1 MRFHRAELQKAL
13 MVKVGDI
20 VQLNRRLSTY
30 TEYANHVELEFS
42 DGSFVNCDV
51 LIAADGIKSGVRK
64 QFLKEIRKG
73 MAAPTAD
80 PVWSGTLAY
89 RGLLSHDAIE
99 KQFPNHRAKSRAVI
113 VSALRSTLQPVF
125 DSFPSIV
132 ESTRLACWACYS
144 SSRLTCQN
152 STSWYTPFRTVA
164 TPMSSLSPPI
174 PTPKASNGKVSCQHT
189 LPRKR

>member
-1 MRFHRAELQKAL
+1 MDEGCLLYFDGFASTDFYILGGTMRFHRAELQRAL
-13 MVKVGDI
+13 MEKVGDV
-20 VQLNRRLSTY
+20 VQLNRRLSSY
-30 TEYANHVELEFS
+30 AEYANHVELEFS

-113 VSALRSTLQPVF
+113 VSLSYLP
-125 DSFPSIV
+125 SFPLLDTLHSIAA
-132 ESTRLACWACYS
+132 SIRLA
-144 SSRLTCQN
+144 
-152 STSWYTPFRTVA
+152 
-164 TPMSSLSPPI
+164 SL
-174 PTPKASNGKVSCQHT
+174 VSD
-189 LPRKR
+189 LALLS

>member
-1 MRFHRAELQKAL
+1 MRFHRAELQRAL
-13 MVKVGDI
+13 MEKVGDV
-20 VQLNRRLSTY
+20 VQLNRRLSCY

-51 LIAADGIKSGVRK
+51 LIAADGIKSCVRK

-113 VSALRSTLQPVF
+113 VSLRIPF
-125 DSFPSIV
+125 WFPMANASCSIA
-132 ESTRLACWACYS
+132 ESTRLAFLIVGFLWFS
-144 SSRLTCQN
+144 S
-152 STSWYTPFRTVA
+152 
-164 TPMSSLSPPI
+164 
-174 PTPKASNGKVSCQHT
+174 
-189 LPRKR
+189 

>member
-13 MVKVGDI
+13 MVKMGDI

-51 LIAADGIKSGVRK
+51 LIAADGIKSSVRK
-64 QFLKEIRKG
+64 QFLKDIRKG

-99 KQFPNHRAKSRAVI
+99 KEFPNHRAKSRAVI
-113 VSALRSTLQPVF
+113 VSEARLLFKLISDVV
-125 DSFPSIV
+125 PSIAGNIKLV
-132 ESTRLACWACYS
+132 EL
-144 SSRLTCQN
+144 
-152 STSWYTPFRTVA
+152 
-164 TPMSSLSPPI
+164 PPSYV
-174 PTPKASNGKVSCQHT
+174 SN
-189 LPRKR
+189 